1 MPRAAG
7 QTKRNYHAEK
17 CANLFGEG
25 SLYAHVYTFFISRKK
40 YSPIHTMLV
49 FFWFTT
55 VSSVKVLISKCSQGQ
70 HSIHTGGE
78 RLWKVERISLH
89 TGKPPENQQINDKNA
104 TVEVNTLKSKPSQS
118 NPLKI
123 KYKKPSCEG
132 VNAFFADK
140 KAYRR
145 VWTYGETAVFQQQN
159 LCIRLTLSS
168 SFASQHSLSKLSYAF
183 DLSSVG
189 CARHNSS
196 KLGSALADTIFS
208 GECVGIQ
215 KTWMS
220 SNGWRKPIPLET
232 SAS

>member
-1 MPRAAG
+1 M
-7 QTKRNYHAEK
+7 
-17 CANLFGEG
+17 
-25 SLYAHVYTFFISRKK
+25 
-40 YSPIHTMLV
+40 MLV
-49 FFWFTT
+49 FCWFST

-70 HSIHTGGE
+70 QSIHAGGE
-78 RLWKVERISLH
+78 RLWRAKRVSLH
-89 TGKPPENQQINDKNA
+89 TGKPPENQQRNGKSA
-104 TVEVNTLKSKPSQS
+104 TVEVNTWNPKPSQP
-118 NPLKI
+118 NALKI
-123 KYKKPSCEG
+123 KQKKPPCEG

-140 KAYRR
+140 KAYRS
-145 VWTYGETAVFQQQN
+145 VWTFGKIDIFQQQN

-220 SNGWRKPIPLET
+220 INGWRKPIPLET